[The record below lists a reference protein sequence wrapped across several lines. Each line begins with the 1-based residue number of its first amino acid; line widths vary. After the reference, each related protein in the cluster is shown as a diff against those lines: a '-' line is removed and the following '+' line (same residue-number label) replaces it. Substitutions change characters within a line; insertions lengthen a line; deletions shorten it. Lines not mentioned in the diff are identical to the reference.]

1 MGMYDIINSEQ
12 VKCFP
17 WITYQ
22 YDKDSDIRFWSHGG
36 SLKNFNDND
45 AVPYRSLCYNY
56 HKDFNILDL
65 HPTALPFDNGIVLHA
80 IRDGKVKESITIE
93 LDDTSSIPDELQER
107 ISGYLTKAHTIG
119 YTGYPDLNVHSYYD
133 MLAFYNESNAHL
145 EKLANIRKESHRRMN
160 AWTKSVRKLH
170 NQDLS
175 DAQRNQIQND
185 VNQLKTAYDD
195 ERKRIAPEIDTLNM
209 EYINKWYVPTSSELN
224 KYISF
229 GKWITAGLN
238 FISGHRSLNTDEHP
252 INTDEQLEKFFDDFQ
267 RRFQGTV
274 NEKFVQQ
281 YFTWCEATPAEQIA
295 VNSLIAKMIEH

>member
-22 YDKDSDIRFWSHGG
+22 YDKDSDMRFWNHGG
-36 SLKNFNDND
+36 SLKNFNNTDT
-45 AVPYRSLCYNY
+45 VPYRSLCYNY
-56 HKDFNILDL
+56 HEDFNILDL
-65 HPTALPFDNGIVLHA
+65 HPTALPFDNGIVLHV

-93 LDDTSSIPDELQER
+93 LDDMTLIPKELQER
-107 ISGYLTKAHTIG
+107 ISGYLATAHTIG

-133 MLAFYNESNAHL
+133 MLAFFNESNARL
-145 EKLANIRKESHRRMN
+145 EKLADIRTESHRRMN
-160 AWTKSVRKLH
+160 AWAKAVRKLH
-170 NQDLS
+170 DTNLS
-175 DAQRNQIQND
+175 DTQRHQIQND
-185 VNQLKTAYDD
+185 INQLKTAYDD
-195 ERKRIAPEIDTLNM
+195 ERKRIEPEIDKLNM
-209 EYINKWYVPTSSELN
+209 EFITKWCVPKSSEMN

-229 GKWITAGLN
+229 GEWITAGLN

-267 RRFQGTV
+267 HRFQGTV

-281 YFTWCEATPAEQIA
+281 YFTWCEATPEEQIL
-295 VNSLIAKMIEH
+295 VNSFITKMIEH